1 MATSNFHNVN
11 ASKIFAMT
19 SDSENEFE
27 IDEFAYNDFIDNIDS
42 ALSEAGYNDYTID
55 DPHELRSYPSRVLG
69 SKSKDVCYDH
79 FSVDITIF
87 PVVRSA
93 YYDGCN
99 LDWFL
104 TIEMEGET
112 FNNISEITDENI
124 EWVLRNNDEKHGKK
138 AISNFRAK
146 LTTAAHALKTELET
160 IYKNHT
166 EPLTVVSRFSNG
178 ETIYQK

>member
-11 ASKIFAMT
+11 ASKIFAMA

-27 IDEFAYNDFIDNIDS
+27 FDEFAYNDFIDNIDS

-69 SKSKDVCYDH
+69 SKEISQNIDGI
-79 FSVDITIF
+79 DICVNIF

-99 LDWFL
+99 LDHFT
-104 TIEMEGET
+104 TIEFCNET
-112 FNNISEITDENI
+112 YCNISEINDSDIEDELK
-124 EWVLRNNDEKHGKK
+124 ENNQKHGKK
-138 AISNFRAK
+138 AISNFKAK
-146 LTTAAHALKTELET
+146 ITTICHALKTELET

-166 EPLTVVSRFSNG
+166 EPLTVVGRFSNG